1 MVEQLSLVEVDEI
14 AAEIKPP
21 KIEKR
26 TVKERRPTSV
36 DGATHM
42 LHSERGME
50 RMTRRV

>member
-26 TVKERRPTSV
+26 TVKERRQQVLTV
-36 DGATHM
+36 LKHQKQWKKVLMGI
-42 LHSERGME
+42 R
-50 RMTRRV
+50 

>member
-26 TVKERRPTSV
+26 TVKRTSATSV
-36 DGATHM
+36 DGAYPY
-42 LHSERGME
+42 
-50 RMTRRV
+50 VAF

>member
-26 TVKERRPTSV
+26 TVKERRHILNAEWSV
-36 DGATHM
+36 
-42 LHSERGME
+42 
-50 RMTRRV
+50 